1 MAAMRI
7 ARTGLGTVYL
17 LAPEWIPGA
26 LAVPVDHRA
35 RIVVRIL
42 GARYL
47 AQAFLVSS
55 ALGRR
60 YALAMG
66 AAVDVIH
73 AASMVAL
80 AAVDV
85 RRRRLAMADA
95 GRLSRSP
102 LPVGEGCTESPSRM
116 PDQGDRVISGLTG
129 RGSEFV
135 ECLGQL
141 FAVGCCHFAQHS

>member
-7 ARTGLGTVYL
+7 ARSGLGTVYL

-35 RIVVRIL
+35 RIFVRIL
-42 GARYL
+42 GARYV

-55 ALGRR
+55 APGRR

-95 GRLSRSP
+95 GAAVAFAAAGWRRMHRI
-102 LPVGEGCTESPSRM
+102 TESDAR
-116 PDQGDRVISGLTG
+116 SG
-129 RGSEFV
+129 
-135 ECLGQL
+135 
-141 FAVGCCHFAQHS
+141 